1 MTPEAGVRPSRRV
14 RPVPA
19 AINAVVR
26 AAPQLQ
32 PSIEKLLWRAFYE
45 IASARGRNVGTALMN
60 YGYATAAEIDGG
72 GGDDDRFGLALYGAV
87 AAGGD
92 LEGKDVLEVG
102 CGRGGGS
109 AFVFERFHPR
119 SMTGVDL
126 ARSAIDRCRRRYGRP
141 GLTFSTGDAQSLP
154 LPAEAFDAVI
164 NVESS
169 HCYPDMAL
177 FLGEVR
183 RVLRPGGQLLLA
195 DFRPSDS
202 SAAGDG
208 AEDDVHALRRQL
220 AEAGFRTVEE
230 QDITAEVLRA
240 LSLATPA
247 VRARIQRRVP
257 RLLRGKALEFSAVE
271 GSAIFR
277 SFAAGERTYLRFA
290 LAKS

>member
-19 AINAVVR
+19 AIRAIVR

-32 PSIEKLLWRAFYE
+32 PSIERLLWRAFYE
-45 IASARGRNVGTALMN
+45 IASARGRNIGTALMN
-60 YGYATAAEIDGG
+60 YGYATSQELESGDGE
-72 GGDDDRFGLALYGAV
+72 DRFGLALYGAV
-87 AAGGD
+87 AGAGD
-92 LEGKDVLEVG
+92 LSGKDVLEVG

-109 AFVFERFHPR
+109 AFVFEHFHPS

-126 ARSAIDRCRRRYGRP
+126 AHSAIERCRRRYGRP
-141 GLTFSTGDAQSLP
+141 GLTFLSGDAQSLP

-169 HCYPDMAL
+169 HCYPEMAL

-195 DFRPSDS
+195 DFRPTES
-202 SAAGDG
+202 SAAGAG
-208 AEDDVHALRRQL
+208 SQDDVRTLRQQL
-220 AEAGFRTVEE
+220 ADAGFRTLVEE
-230 QDITAEVLRA
+230 DITAEVLRA

-277 SFAAGERTYLRFA
+277 SFAGGERTYLRFA
-290 LAKS
+290 LEKS